1 MMDDLEQR
9 FITELLDEL
18 THDRLVLPTLP
29 EVALKVRDALENDD
43 VNVGQIALVVALDAA
58 LSARLIQVVNSP
70 LLRAS
75 KHIDSLEAAI
85 TRMGLNMTRNMV
97 TSMVMEQMFQAT
109 SDVTDQRLRTV
120 WAHSTQVAAIS
131 YALAGQFT
139 RLQPDQALLAGLVH
153 DIGTLPILSRA
164 EEYPELLADETMLD
178 RIVARMHGH
187 IGEAIL
193 KHWGFSEELVMVAAQ
208 HENLQRD
215 SQSVDYVDVITVA
228 NLQSHLGTDHPLTDV
243 DWNTVPAFSKLGL
256 GAEVNVIEIE
266 EVNND
271 VEAVK
276 TVLGH

>member
-1 MMDDLEQR
+1 MTDDLEQR

-18 THDRLVLPTLP
+18 AHDRLILPTLP
-29 EVALKVRDALENDD
+29 EVALKVRDALEDDD

-193 KHWGFSEELVMVAAQ
+193 KRWGFSEELIMVAAQ

-215 SQSVDYVDVITVA
+215 SQSVDYVDVVTVA